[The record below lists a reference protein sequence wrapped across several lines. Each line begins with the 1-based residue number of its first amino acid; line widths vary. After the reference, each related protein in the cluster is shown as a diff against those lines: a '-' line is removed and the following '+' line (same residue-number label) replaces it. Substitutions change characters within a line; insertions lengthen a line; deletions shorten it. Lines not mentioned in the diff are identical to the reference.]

1 MLGLSVWFNKKISI
15 QNTLNKV
22 FKDLLILLN
31 KNIIKL
37 KKYKILIIKKDKQK
51 HIKLFKILWTLLIK

>member
-1 MLGLSVWFNKKISI
+1 MFGLSVWFNKKISI

-51 HIKLFKILWTLLIK
+51 HIKLFKIL

>member
-1 MLGLSVWFNKKISI
+1 MLGLSVWLNKKISI

-22 FKDLLILLN
+22 LKDLLILLN

-51 HIKLFKILWTLLIK
+51 NNKLFKIL

>member
-1 MLGLSVWFNKKISI
+1 MFGLSVWLNKKISI

-51 HIKLFKILWTLLIK
+51 HIKLFKIL

>member
-1 MLGLSVWFNKKISI
+1 MLEVSVWLNKKISI
-15 QNTLNKV
+15 KNTLNKV

-37 KKYKILIIKKDKQK
+37 KKYKILIIKKDKLNN
-51 HIKLFKILWTLLIK
+51 IKLFKML

>member
-1 MLGLSVWFNKKISI
+1 MFGLSVWLNKKISI

>member
-1 MLGLSVWFNKKISI
+1 MLGLSVWLNKKISI

-22 FKDLLILLN
+22 LKDLLILLN

-51 HIKLFKILWTLLIK
+51 KIKLFKILWTLLIK

>member
-1 MLGLSVWFNKKISI
+1 MLGLSVWLNKKISI

-22 FKDLLILLN
+22 LKDLLILLN

-51 HIKLFKILWTLLIK
+51 NNKLFKILWTLLIK

>member
-1 MLGLSVWFNKKISI
+1 MLGLSVWLNKKISI

-22 FKDLLILLN
+22 LKDLLILLN

-37 KKYKILIIKKDKQK
+37 KKYKILIIKKDKQNN
-51 HIKLFKILWTLLIK
+51 IKLFKILWTLLIK